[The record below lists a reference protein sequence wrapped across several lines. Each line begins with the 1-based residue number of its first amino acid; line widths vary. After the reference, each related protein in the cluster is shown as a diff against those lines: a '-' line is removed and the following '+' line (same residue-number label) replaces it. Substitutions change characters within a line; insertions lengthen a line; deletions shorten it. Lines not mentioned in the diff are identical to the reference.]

1 MPTIPDSDL
10 PEEDDQEDL
19 TIDRPPPSS
28 FSDTVREA
36 PLTAIATAFI
46 AGLVVSK
53 LVF

>member
-10 PEEDDQEDL
+10 PDADEQDDL
-19 TIDRPPPSS
+19 IIDRPPPSS
-28 FSDTVREA
+28 FSDAVREA

-46 AGLVVSK
+46 AGLVVSR